1 METQQED
8 LTPDFLRMD
17 GPSGTATQSGEN
29 GNAQSMGWPSRNVA
43 QPKTIIDDQ
52 GRVTRV
58 RTPVLDLEGL
68 MTPTHL
74 FYVVQHFAVPEPVA
88 PEAWRLTVDGAVRR
102 PLELTYD
109 TLRRF
114 PGRTVR
120 TVMECSGSDADYFE
134 HFKGVG
140 PKPVRREQQMILSAG
155 EFTGVPLAAV
165 LEQAGLAP
173 RARYIR
179 VEGWDRGLP
188 GNAAPGTL
196 PAEPFYYDKALPVEK
211 ALHPDTI
218 LAWAMNGEL
227 LEHLHGAPVR
237 LVVPGWSGNW
247 SVKWVRRIEL
257 SEQEP
262 DCWYHY
268 NFYYYG
274 NSPTD
279 PNKELITTI
288 GVKSIVTFPRDDQR
302 TLPRGTHVIR
312 GRAWSGGGAITN
324 VEVSVD
330 GGETWHVAHLEEPR
344 ERWMWVR
351 WSYVWEAQPGRY
363 HIMSR
368 ATDEVGRVQPREP
381 RYNNMRKNFN
391 AIVGYELTID

>member
-1 METQQED
+1 MATPREE
-8 LTPDFLRMD
+8 LEPDFLRMD
-17 GPSGTATQSGEN
+17 GPTAATGEQTSAN
-29 GNAQSMGWPSRNVA
+29 GHPRSMGWPSGNAA

-74 FYVVQHFAVPEPVA
+74 FYVVQHFAVPEPVS
-88 PEAWRLTVDGAVRR
+88 PEKWRLTIEGAVKR
-102 PLELTYD
+102 PVELTYD
-109 TLRRF
+109 DLRRL

-120 TVMECSGSDADYFE
+120 TVMECSGSDANFFEYFQ
-134 HFKGVG
+134 KTG
-140 PKPVRREQQMILSAG
+140 PKPVRREEAMILSAG

-165 LEQAGLAP
+165 LERAGVGP
-173 RARYIR
+173 RAAHVR
-179 VEGWDRGLP
+179 VEGWDYGVPASATPGTEPFFYDKGLP
-188 GNAAPGTL
+188 L
-196 PAEPFYYDKALPVEK
+196 EK

-218 LAWAMNGEL
+218 LAWSMNGEL

-247 SVKWVRRIEL
+247 SVKWARRIEVL
-257 SEQEP
+257 EQPPE
-262 DCWYHY
+262 CWYHY

-274 NSPTD
+274 TSPND

-288 GVKSIVTFPRDDQR
+288 GVKSIVTFPRDDQK
-302 TLPRGTHVIR
+302 TLPAGTHVIR
-312 GRAWSGGGAITN
+312 GRAWSGGGAIN
-324 VEVSVD
+324 RVDVSLD
-330 GGETWHVAHLEEPR
+330 GGQSWHPAHLEEPR

-351 WSYVWEAQPGRY
+351 WSYVWEAQPGQY

-368 ATDEVGRVQPREP
+368 AADEVGRIQPLEP

-391 AIVGYELTID
+391 AVVGYELTIE

>member
-1 METQQED
+1 MAMRREE
-8 LTPDFLRMD
+8 LEPDFLRMD
-17 GPSGTATQSGEN
+17 GASGTTAQAGGLGN
-29 GNAQSMGWPSRNVA
+29 GRNMGWPSRNAA
-43 QPKTIIDDQ
+43 QPKTIVDDQ
-52 GRVTRV
+52 GRITRL
-58 RTPVLDLEGL
+58 RTPVMDLEGL

-74 FYVVQHFAVPEPVA
+74 FYVVQHFAVPEPVSA
-88 PEAWRLTVDGAVRR
+88 EHWRLTVEGAVKS
-102 PLELTYD
+102 PLEVTYEE
-109 TLRRF
+109 LRRL

-134 HFKGVG
+134 YFQGIG
-140 PKPVRREQQMILSAG
+140 QKPLRREEAMILSAG

-165 LEQAGLAP
+165 LERAGLGP
-173 RARYIR
+173 RAAHVR
-179 VEGWDRGLP
+179 VEGWDQGVPPSASPGTEAFFYDKGLP
-188 GNAAPGTL
+188 L
-196 PAEPFYYDKALPVEK
+196 EK

-247 SVKWVRRIEL
+247 SVKWVRRIEVL
-257 SEQEP
+257 EQPP

-274 NSPTD
+274 NSPND
-279 PNKELITTI
+279 PDKELITMI
-288 GVKSIVTFPRDDQR
+288 GVKSIVTYPRDDQT
-302 TLPRGTHVIR
+302 TLPRGLHVLR
-312 GRAWSGGGAITN
+312 GRAWSGGGAITK

-330 GGETWHVAHLEEPR
+330 GGDRWHAAHLEEPR

-351 WSYVWEAQPGRY
+351 WSYLWDAQPGRY

-368 ATDEVGRVQPREP
+368 ATDEVGRMQPREP

-391 AIVGYELTID
+391 AIVGYEITVE

>member
-1 METQQED
+1 MVMQREERE
-8 LTPDFLRMD
+8 PDFLRMD
-17 GPSGTATQSGEN
+17 GPCGTTTQAEGVGN
-29 GNAQSMGWPSRNVA
+29 GQHMGWPSRNTA
-43 QPKTIIDDQ
+43 QPKTIVDDY
-52 GRVTRV
+52 GRITRV
-58 RTPVLDLEGL
+58 RTPVMDLEGL
-68 MTPTHL
+68 MTPTQL
-74 FYVVQHFAVPEPVA
+74 FYVVQHFAVPEPVS
-88 PEAWRLTVDGAVRR
+88 PEDWRLTIDGTVKSPVAI
-102 PLELTYD
+102 TYED
-109 TLRRF
+109 LRRF

-120 TVMECSGSDADYFE
+120 TVMECSGSDANYFE
-134 HFKGVG
+134 YFQGIG
-140 PKPVRREQQMILSAG
+140 QKPRRREEAMILSAG

-165 LEQAGLAP
+165 LERAGLGP
-173 RARYIR
+173 RAAHVR
-179 VEGWDRGLP
+179 VEGWDQGVPPSANPGTEPFFYDKGLP
-188 GNAAPGTL
+188 L
-196 PAEPFYYDKALPVEK
+196 EK

-247 SVKWVRRIEL
+247 SVKWLRRIEVL
-257 SEQEP
+257 ELPP

-274 NSPTD
+274 NSPND

-288 GVKSIVTFPRDDQR
+288 GVKSIVTSPRDDQT
-302 TLPRGTHVIR
+302 TLPRGFQVLR
-312 GRAWSGGGAITN
+312 GRAWSGGGAITK

-330 GGETWHVAHLEEPR
+330 GGESWHAAHIEEPR

-351 WSYVWEAQPGRY
+351 WSYLWDAQPGQY

-391 AIVGYELTID
+391 AIVGYDISVE

>member
-1 METQQED
+1 MATQQEE
-8 LTPDFLRMD
+8 LNPDFLRMD
-17 GPSGTATQSGEN
+17 GPSDTSPQDDGN
-29 GNAQSMGWPSRNVA
+29 GNAHSMGWPSRNNA

-52 GRVTRV
+52 GRITRV

-74 FYVVQHFAVPEPVA
+74 FYVVQHFAVPEPVR
-88 PEAWRLTVDGAVRR
+88 PEDWRLTVDGAVKR
-102 PLELTYD
+102 PVEITYED
-109 TLRRF
+109 LRRL

-120 TVMECSGSDADYFE
+120 TVMECSGSDANYFE
-134 HFKGVG
+134 YFQKIG
-140 PKPVRREQQMILSAG
+140 PKPLRREEAMILSAG

-165 LEQAGLAP
+165 LEQAGLGA
-173 RARYIR
+173 RAAHVR
-179 VEGWDRGLP
+179 VEGWDRGVP
-188 GNAAPGTL
+188 ASASPGT
-196 PAEPFYYDKALPVEK
+196 EPFLYDKGLPLEK
-211 ALHPDTI
+211 AIHPDTI

-247 SVKWVRRIEL
+247 SVKWVQRIEVL
-257 SEQEP
+257 EQPP

-274 NSPTD
+274 NSPND

-302 TLPRGTHVIR
+302 TLPQGTHVMR
-312 GRAWSGGGAITN
+312 GRAWSGGGAISK

-330 GGETWHVAHLEEPR
+330 GGESWHAAHLEEPR
-344 ERWMWVR
+344 ERWMWAR
-351 WSYVWEAQPGRY
+351 WSYLWQAQPGRY

-368 ATDEVGRVQPREP
+368 ATDEIGRVQPREP

-391 AIVGYELTID
+391 AIVGYELTVE